1 MTAIAMAVGG
11 LVVGA
16 LLPTLLGAL
25 PDRTDVPDRDVEPGG
40 RVRTPYRVLAARRG
54 LRPALGVATAVT
66 WGILAAARGWG
77 ADLPAYLVV
86 AALGVAAAYV
96 DLREHRLP
104 DPLTSSALAAAG
116 LLLAVAAAVDG
127 DWSAYAR
134 AWIVAAVMFAAYLG
148 LAMLRPA
155 DLGLGDVKLAAV
167 VGLVTGWLGW
177 GIAVVGAFLGFL
189 LGGLAGVALVLA
201 RRAGRRTA
209 IPFGPFMLAGAL
221 VAVAQGGTLLDAYL
235 GR

>member
-1 MTAIAMAVGG
+1 
-11 LVVGA
+11 
-16 LLPTLLGAL
+16 
-25 PDRTDVPDRDVEPGG
+25 
-40 RVRTPYRVLAARRG
+40 
-54 LRPALGVATAVT
+54 VATAVT
-66 WGILAAARGWG
+66 WGILAASRGWG

>member
-1 MTAIAMAVGG
+1 MTAIAAAVGG
-11 LVVGA
+11 LVIGA
-16 LLPTLLGAL
+16 LLPTLLRAL
-25 PDRTDVPDRDVEPGG
+25 PDRNDMPDRDVEPDGP
-40 RVRTPYRVLAARRG
+40 VRTPYRVLAARRG

-66 WGILAAARGWG
+66 WGILAASRGRG

-86 AALGVAAAYV
+86 AALGVGSAYV

-116 LLLAVAAAVDG
+116 VLLAVAAAVDG

-134 AWIVAAVMFAAYLG
+134 AWMVAAVMFAAFLG
-148 LAMLRPA
+148 LAVLRPA

-189 LGGLAGVALVLA
+189 LGGLAGGALVLA
-201 RRAGRRTA
+201 GRAGRRTA

-221 VAVAQGGTLLDAYL
+221 VAVAQGGALLDAYL